1 MIAPTPRRRTEFPL
15 FKSSLVA
22 AALVALLAAP
32 ATVGASQPTA
42 TASKSCG
49 VSKKPRALGPTYT
62 LGLSV
67 KGTSCKNG
75 RGFVRAYYKCR
86 GGGKGRCRHKV
97 SGYRCSEKRS
107 NAISTQF
114 DARVSCR
121 KGRRRITHKY
131 TQFT

>member
-1 MIAPTPRRRTEFPL
+1 M
-15 FKSSLVA
+15 FKLTLA
-22 AALVALLAAP
+22 AVTAVALLALPTTAI
-32 ATVGASQPTA
+32 ASSPSA
-42 TASKSCG
+42 TASKSCR

-67 KGTSCKNG
+67 KGTSCSNG
-75 RGFVRAYYKCR
+75 RGFVKSYYKCR
-86 GGGKGRCRHKV
+86 GGGKRKCRRKV

-107 NAISTQF
+107 NVIRTQF
-114 DARVSCR
+114 DARVTCK

>member
-1 MIAPTPRRRTEFPL
+1 M
-15 FKSSLVA
+15 KMSL
-22 AALVALLAAP
+22 ALLAAVAVLVALP
-32 ATVGASQPTA
+32 LGASASAPSA
-42 TASKSCG
+42 SASKSCG

-67 KGTSCKNG
+67 KGTSCANG
-75 RGFVRAYYKCR
+75 RGFVRSYYKCR
-86 GGGKGRCRHKV
+86 GGGKGRCRRKV

-107 NAISTQF
+107 NVIRTQF
-114 DARVSCR
+114 DARVTCK

>member
-1 MIAPTPRRRTEFPL
+1 M
-15 FKSSLVA
+15 SLA
-22 AALVALLAAP
+22 ALATTAILVALP
-32 ATVGASQPTA
+32 ATAGASAPTA

-67 KGTSCKNG
+67 KRTSCANG
-75 RGFVRAYYKCR
+75 RGFVRSYYKCR

-107 NAISTQF
+107 NVIRTQF
-114 DARVSCR
+114 DARVTCK
-121 KGRRRITHKY
+121 KGGRRITHKY

>member
-1 MIAPTPRRRTEFPL
+1 L
-15 FKSSLVA
+15 LKSSLAAVA
-22 AALVALLAAP
+22 VIALLAVP
-32 ATVGASQPTA
+32 ASAAASQPQA

-67 KGTSCKNG
+67 KRTSCANG
-75 RGFVRAYYKCR
+75 RGFVRSYYKCR
-86 GGGKGRCRHKV
+86 GGGKGRCRRKV

-107 NAISTQF
+107 NAIRTQF
-114 DARVSCR
+114 DARVTCK
-121 KGRRRITHKY
+121 KGGRRITHKY

>member
-1 MIAPTPRRRTEFPL
+1 VSL
-15 FKSSLVA
+15 FKLSVA
-22 AALVALLAAP
+22 ALATIALLAVPTTA
-32 ATVGASQPTA
+32 VASSPSA
-42 TASKSCG
+42 SISKSCS

-67 KGTSCKNG
+67 KGTSCANG

-86 GGGKGRCRHKV
+86 GGGKGRCRRRV

-107 NAISTQF
+107 NVIRTQF
-114 DARVSCR
+114 DARVTC
-121 KGRRRITHKY
+121 KKGGRRIVHKY